1 MKVSVVMAVYN
12 GEKYLLEQ
20 LDSIKNQTRAPD
32 EVLIGDDGSS
42 DSSVALIKDY
52 IRNNNLSWQITVN
65 SARKG
70 FGRNFF
76 SLMNRCTG
84 DVIFPADQDDVW
96 RLDKIEKMVE
106 MLEKNN
112 NIALLISTY
121 QMVPMDFSCRDF
133 NSRNIPLNPEKSGVV
148 RLSLYDVISQ
158 KDKTCPY
165 AGMAQC
171 IRASFY
177 FNAFKNMN
185 HFPVVHDRI
194 MVLLAAD
201 AGAFYKLNDFT
212 VFHRVHVKN
221 TSGVNRSV
229 LDKIFRISVS
239 ERLKFLE
246 NFINEDQSYLDSQ
259 VCMSNTLREYLVA
272 RSKYQNERVRA
283 IRSGDASRIFRV
295 FLQNRKKGHISVLS
309 FLSDCKY
316 ILAKS
321 VFG

>member
-20 LDSIKNQTRAPD
+20 LDSIKNQTRTPD
-32 EVLIGDDGSS
+32 EVLIGDDGST

-52 IRNNNLSWQITVN
+52 IKNNNLSWQISVN
-65 SARKG
+65 SERKG

-84 DVIFPADQDDVW
+84 DAIFPSDQDDVW

-106 MLEKNN
+106 ILEKND

-121 QMVPMDFSCRDF
+121 QMVSMDFSCRDF
-133 NSRNIPLNPEKSGVV
+133 NTRNNPLNPEKCGIV
-148 RLSLYDVISQ
+148 RLSLHDVISQ

-177 FNAFKNMN
+177 FNTFQNMN
-185 HFPVVHDRI
+185 HFPLVHDRI

-246 NFINEDQSYLDSQ
+246 NFKNEDQSYLDSQ
-259 VCMSNTLREYLVA
+259 VYMSNTLREYLVA

-309 FLSDCKY
+309 LLSDCKY
-316 ILAKS
+316 ILAKN